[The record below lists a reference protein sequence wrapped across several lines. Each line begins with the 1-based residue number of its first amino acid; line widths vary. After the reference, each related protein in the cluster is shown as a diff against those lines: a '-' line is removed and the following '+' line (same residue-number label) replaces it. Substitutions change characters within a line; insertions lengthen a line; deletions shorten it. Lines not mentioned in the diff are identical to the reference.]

1 MNKKYISKLIARDL
15 QGLSLISVCCSDAEV
30 KTSNMKY
37 LKQNKIFLISIKRF
51 KKESENK
58 NDIVNSILRFDYIDF
73 VKAKNINQKDGEK
86 TFKLLTIDCL
96 KKNNKFEII
105 LAFSKKNTYIS
116 LSTEVIEVN
125 LEDQNKNDES
135 Y

>member
-1 MNKKYISKLIARDL
+1 MDKKYISKLIARDL
-15 QGLSLISVCCSDAEV
+15 QGLSLISACCSEAEV
-30 KTSNMKY
+30 KISNIKY

-73 VKAKNINQKDGEK
+73 VKAKNINQKDDEK

-105 LAFSKKNTYIS
+105 LAFSEKNTYIS
-116 LSTEVIEVN
+116 LSTEVIEIN
-125 LEDQNKNDES
+125 LEDQKL
-135 Y
+135 